1 MAWATSSTNHLQE
14 VSEWEINVT
23 PLGWVKEFSSLDDN
37 KPCWEINTP
46 RKSARSH
53 KNLNL
58 FLYEEVLNNLA
69 VRLFE
74 TSMMHAHTELYCVSK
89 ILVFDELTD
98 QADLFG
104 VNFEERLFEVEVDT
118 VGLCELLLLVC
129 S

>member
-1 MAWATSSTNHLQE
+1 
-14 VSEWEINVT
+14 
-23 PLGWVKEFSSLDDN
+23 
-37 KPCWEINTP
+37 
-46 RKSARSH
+46 
-53 KNLNL
+53 
-58 FLYEEVLNNLA
+58 
-69 VRLFE
+69 
-74 TSMMHAHTELYCVSK
+74 MMHAHTELYCVSK